1 MRTDGVET
9 LLCPALT
16 LDSRLGIGTAFPGLL
31 GRGGGGGGGWGVFF
45 YIACLYPKLSE
56 VVCPYEVS

>member
-1 MRTDGVET
+1 MET

-31 GRGGGGGGGWGVFF
+31 GRGGGGGGGGCFS
-45 YIACLYPKLSE
+45 I
-56 VVCPYEVS
+56 

>member
-1 MRTDGVET
+1 MET

-31 GRGGGGGGGWGVFF
+31 GRGGGGGGCFS
-45 YIACLYPKLSE
+45 I
-56 VVCPYEVS
+56 